1 MRNFTKMALMSENS
15 NRGNRTN
22 MGYDMENRNGSY
34 DRGGETGGRATRGT
48 LTWDNT
54 RGAESAYSGG
64 YGSMNGGQMNYPRS
78 EMNEPESRRRRDSR
92 GRFRSQMDGGS
103 GGDMHYPGTIPP
115 IYEEYT
121 QPRQIGFSAHG
132 GEPKEGLRMIRGG
145 AHQQDMELDE
155 QTAHEWMENLQN
167 EDGTKGPHWTKE
179 QTTQVMKQKNI
190 NCDPLEFWVAMNA
203 MYSDYYGVAKKMN
216 VNNVDFYAFMAKAF
230 ISDKDSQPNRLT
242 NYYEYVAKH

>member
-1 MRNFTKMALMSENS
+1 MRNFAKMALMSGAPDRVQN
-15 NRGNRTN
+15 N
-22 MGYDMENRNGSY
+22 MGYGMGNRNGSY
-34 DRGGETGGRATRGT
+34 DRGATMPRNASRGT
-48 LTWDNT
+48 LTWDNPH
-54 RGAESAYSGG
+54 GAESAYSGG

-78 EMNEPESRRRRDSR
+78 EMYEPESRRRRDSR
-92 GRFRSQMDGGS
+92 GRFRSEMDGGS
-103 GGDMHYPGTIPP
+103 GGEMHYPGTVPP

-179 QTTQVMKQKNI
+179 QTTQVMAKRGFD
-190 NCDPLEFWVAMNA
+190 CDPIEWWVAMNA
-203 MYSDYYGVAKKMN
+203 MYSDYAKVAKKHN
-216 VNNVDFYAFMAKAF
+216 VNNIDFYADLAKAWLH
-230 ISDKDSQPNRLT
+230 DADAVDGKAAA
-242 NYYEYVAKH
+242 YYQFVVK

>member
-1 MRNFTKMALMSENS
+1 MLSRERDGRTDMRYPD
-15 NRGNRTN
+15 
-22 MGYDMENRNGSY
+22 MGYGMENRNRDY
-34 DRGGETGGRATRGT
+34 DRGTETGGRATRGT

-54 RGAESAYSGG
+54 RGAKSTYRGG

-92 GRFRSQMDGGS
+92 GRFRSEMDGGS
-103 GGDMHYPGTIPP
+103 GGEMHYPGTVPP
-115 IYEEYT
+115 IYEEYN

-167 EDGTKGPHWTKE
+167 EDGSKGPHWTKE
-179 QTTQVMKQKNI
+179 QTTQVMEKRGFDCNR
-190 NCDPLEFWVAMNA
+190 LEWWVAMNA
-203 MYSDYYGVAKKMN
+203 MYSDYFKVAKKHN
-216 VNNVDFYAFMAKAF
+216 VNNIDFYADLAKAWLH
-230 ISDKDSQPNRLT
+230 DADAVDEKAAA
-242 NYYEYVAKH
+242 YYQFVVK

>member
-1 MRNFTKMALMSENS
+1 MRNFTKMALMSENA

-92 GRFRSQMDGGS
+92 GRFRSEMDGGS
-103 GGDMHYPGTIPP
+103 GGEMHYPGTVPP
-115 IYEEYT
+115 VYEEYN
-121 QPRQIGFSAHG
+121 QPQQIGFSGHG
-132 GEPKEGLRMIRGG
+132 GEPKKGLRMIRGG

-167 EDGTKGPHWTKE
+167 EDGSKGPHWTKE
-179 QTTQVMKQKNI
+179 QTTQVMEKRGFDCNR
-190 NCDPLEFWVAMNA
+190 LEWWVAMNA
-203 MYSDYYGVAKKMN
+203 MYSDYSKVAKKHN
-216 VNNVDFYAFMAKAF
+216 VNNVDFYADLAKAWLH
-230 ISDKDSQPNRLT
+230 DADAVDEKAAA
-242 NYYEYVAKH
+242 YYQFVVK

>member
-1 MRNFTKMALMSENS
+1 MRNFTKMALMSENA

-34 DRGGETGGRATRGT
+34 DRSGETGGRATRGT

-92 GRFRSQMDGGS
+92 GRFRSEMDGGS
-103 GGDMHYPGTIPP
+103 GGEMHYPGTVPP
-115 IYEEYT
+115 IYEEYS

-179 QTTQVMKQKNI
+179 QTTQVMEKRGFDCNR
-190 NCDPLEFWVAMNA
+190 LEWWVAMNA
-203 MYSDYYGVAKKMN
+203 MYSDYSKVAKKHN
-216 VNNVDFYAFMAKAF
+216 VNNVDFYADLAKAWLH
-230 ISDKDSQPNRLT
+230 DADAVDEKAAA
-242 NYYEYVAKH
+242 YYQFVVK